1 MKKLLF
7 ITLSFLSLLFFSN
20 TTEAQTT
27 TYNKVDVYNS
37 NGANFTDFVF
47 SYDDNGVCR
56 NNFMIYNNTGYRT
69 SFNFKIYLNDRLK
82 YRGFATLS
90 PYGTLY
96 FNNAFIQCESSR
108 SIIKIVCW

>member
-7 ITLSFLSLLFFSN
+7 ITLSFLSLLLFSN

-47 SYDDNGVCR
+47 SYDNNGVCR

-82 YRGFATLS
+82 YRGVC
-90 PYGTLY
+90 
-96 FNNAFIQCESSR
+96 NII
-108 SIIKIVCW
+108 SIWDVIL